1 MADRRMSETTMT
13 SLIDF
18 VAPSDRETSM
28 PTVVIQPTRGWA
40 LLQLDQLWHYRE
52 LLYFMVWRDIKV
64 RYKQTALG
72 IFWIVLQ
79 PVVSMLVFSGLF
91 GALLNVPSGNIP
103 YPLFTLAALLPWNY
117 FAGSLT
123 RSSNSLINN
132 TNLITKVYFPRLLI
146 PLAGVLSGLVDF
158 AVSFGVMIVLMMLY
172 GFAITPAILL
182 LPVFLL
188 LALLTALGF
197 GLWLAALNVRY
208 RDIMY
213 LVPFL
218 VQIWM
223 YVTPVIY
230 GPDLIPAP
238 FRILLGLNPMT
249 LVVEGF
255 RWAFFGQA
263 AAEFTDTPWIY
274 ALSLVVTVVVLMT
287 GLMFFR
293 RTERTFADIV

>member
-1 MADRRMSETTMT
+1 MAEPTTDHT
-13 SLIDF
+13 PP
-18 VAPSDRETSM
+18 VV
-28 PTVVIQPTRGWA
+28 PTVVIQPSRGWTA
-40 LLQLDQLWHYRE
+40 LQLRQVWVYRE

-72 IFWIVLQ
+72 VLWIILQ
-79 PVVSMLVFSGLF
+79 PVISMLVFSGIF
-91 GALLNVPSGNIP
+91 GALLQVPSGNIP
-103 YPLFTLAALLPWNY
+103 YPLFTFAALLPWNY

-123 RSSNSLINN
+123 RSSNSLVNN

-158 AVSFGVMIVLMMLY
+158 AV
-172 GFAITPAILL
+172 GFAILLILMVLYGMPFTLNMVL

-188 LALLTALGF
+188 LAMLTALGF
-197 GLWLAALNVRY
+197 GLWFAAFNVRY
-208 RDIMY
+208 RDVMY

-230 GPDLIPAP
+230 GIDLIPVRFQAL
-238 FRILLGLNPMT
+238 IWLNPMT

-255 RWAFFGQA
+255 RWSLFGAGSSAAQA
-263 AAEFTDTPWIY
+263 PTWIY
-274 ALSLVVTVVVLMT
+274 ALSLVVIAVVLVT

>member
-1 MADRRMSETTMT
+1 MADST
-13 SLIDF
+13 IDQTQSTA
-18 VAPSDRETSM
+18 V
-28 PTVVIQPTRGWA
+28 PTVVIQPSRGWTA
-40 LLQLDQLWHYRE
+40 LQLQQVWAYRE

-72 IFWIVLQ
+72 VFWIILQ
-79 PVVSMLVFSGLF
+79 PVISMLVFSGIF
-91 GALLNVPSGNIP
+91 GVLLQVPSGDIP
-103 YPLFTLAALLPWNY
+103 YPLFTFAALLPWNY

-123 RSSNSLINN
+123 RSSNSLVNN

-146 PLAGVLSGLVDF
+146 PLAGILSGLVDF
-158 AVSFGVMIVLMMLY
+158 AV
-172 GFAITPAILL
+172 GFVILL
-182 LPVFLL
+182 IMMVLYRMPFTLSMLFLPLFLL
-188 LALLTALGF
+188 LAMLVALGF
-197 GLWLAALNVRY
+197 GLWFAAFNVRY
-208 RDIMY
+208 RDVMY

-230 GPDLIPAP
+230 GTDLIPVKFQA
-238 FRILLGLNPMT
+238 LLALNPMT

-255 RWAFFGQA
+255 RWSLFGSGSTTSQSPA
-263 AAEFTDTPWIY
+263 WIY
-274 ALSLVVTVVVLMT
+274 ALSIVVTAVVLVT

>member
-1 MADRRMSETTMT
+1 MAELTTDQT
-13 SLIDF
+13 LPAA
-18 VAPSDRETSM
+18 V
-28 PTVVIQPTRGWA
+28 PTVVIQPSRGWTA
-40 LLQLDQLWHYRE
+40 LQLRQVWVYRE

-72 IFWIVLQ
+72 VFWIILQ
-79 PVVSMLVFSGLF
+79 PIISMLVFSGIF
-91 GALLNVPSGNIP
+91 GVLLQVPSGNIP
-103 YPLFTLAALLPWNY
+103 YPLFTFAALLPWNY

-123 RSSNSLINN
+123 RSSNSLVSN

-158 AVSFGVMIVLMMLY
+158 AVGFVILLILMVLY
-172 GFAITPAILL
+172 GTPFTLTML
-182 LPVFLL
+182 WLPMFLL
-188 LALLTALGF
+188 LAMLTALGF
-197 GLWLAALNVRY
+197 GLWFAAFNVRF
-208 RDIMY
+208 RDVMY

-230 GPDLIPAP
+230 GTDLIPVRFQA
-238 FRILLGLNPMT
+238 LLGLNPMT

-255 RWAFFGQA
+255 RWSLFGTGSSVSA
-263 AAEFTDTPWIY
+263 TPTWIY
-274 ALSLVVTVVVLMT
+274 GLSLVVTVVVLVT